1 MEKTYFLMMAE
12 KYKDMVYRIA
22 LNYYRNSADADDTV
36 QDVLIKLFS
45 ADRQFQNEEH
55 LRNWLI
61 RVTINECKNV
71 LRTPWKR
78 WTVSWEGIAATTV
91 FESPQESELLFS
103 VLNLPEKYRVVLYL
117 FYYESLTVKEIAQL
131 LNLQESA
138 VTTRLSRA
146 REKLKKKITEV

>member
-1 MEKTYFLMMAE
+1 MAE
-12 KYKDMVYRIA
+12 KYKDMVYRLA
-22 LNYYRNSADADDTV
+22 LNYYRNPADADDTV
-36 QDVLIKLFS
+36 QDVLIKLYT
-45 ADRQFQNEEH
+45 ADRQFQSEEH

-78 WTVSWEGIAATTV
+78 WTVSWEDIAATTA

-103 VLNLPEKYRVVLYL
+103 VLSLPEKHRVVLYL
-117 FYYESLTVKEIAQL
+117 FYYESLSVKEIAQL
-131 LNLQESA
+131 MNLHESA

-146 REKLKKKITEV
+146 RESLKKKIVEV

>member
-1 MEKTYFLMMAE
+1 MENTDFLAMAD

-22 LNYYRNSADADDTV
+22 LNYYRNPADADDTV
-36 QDVLIKLFS
+36 QDVLIKLYT
-45 ADRQFQNEEH
+45 AERQFQSEAH

-78 WTVSWEGIAATTV
+78 WTVSWEDIAAAAS
-91 FESPQESELLFS
+91 FDSPQESELLFS

-117 FYYESLTVKEIAQL
+117 FYYESLTAKEIGRL

-146 REKLKKKITEV
+146 REMLKKKITEV